1 MCFSKWANEPKE
13 WQPLWEEGII
23 CHDGDSNK
31 HLTNIKQY
39 YGQDHFNVAMGG
51 STTKSIIDRIPAV
64 KARNPVKYS
73 LQVGGNNWILMLD
86 SIEGYIAD
94 MRYIIDSYLEI
105 LSPENITICNLPYVD
120 PKLEHPY
127 LHCNVNDLFAVVNI
141 HLYGLCQEKSVNYCD
156 IFNALKYIFKYKYW
170 LDEIHYASYAR
181 SVVALLEK
189 QVMGC

>member
-13 WQPLWEEGII
+13 WQPLWEEGTI

-51 STTKSIIDRIPAV
+51 STTKSIIDRISAV

-94 MRYIIDSYLEI
+94 MRFIIDSYLEM

-120 PKLEHPY
+120 PELTHPY
-127 LHCNVNDLFAVVNI
+127 IHCKVNDLFAVINV
-141 HLYGLCQEKSVNYCD
+141 HLYALCQEKGVKYCD
-156 IFNALKYIFKYKYW
+156 IFLVLKKIFKYKYW

-181 SVVALLEK
+181 SVVASLEK